1 MALVVQDLDGMGL
14 FLSGRAGSASGQ
26 KITIIPNEHGRV
38 SRLLLRLSR
47 WQADAVKTTGAA
59 ELYRL
64 GSVTCERRPYQ
75 LTQGARHPRLGAPAS
90 PICVSLYGHFL

>member
-47 WQADAVKTTGAA
+47 WQADAVKTT
-59 ELYRL
+59 ELLSFTVSARL
-64 GSVTCERRPYQ
+64 PVS
-75 LTQGARHPRLGAPAS
+75 GARTS
-90 PICVSLYGHFL
+90 